1 MTVRFGRWLRF
12 VVAGSSLLLGLTL
25 VAVWVANFALS
36 RTADETAD
44 GDAVVR
50 LLAALGWVVIVL
62 TGVVVLGLAVGAWLH
77 RPLWARGVALV
88 MTGMVLYW
96 GWWLLDHRMDLFGM
110 NALAP
115 DDPALYARAE
125 ARLWTTLG
133 IDVAAVLALLAGG
146 VLLLLHRDP
155 VVQPDRPG
163 TADDDGHEPVP
174 ALDEAD
180 ASSGGVTA

>member
-1 MTVRFGRWLRF
+1 MTQRFGRWLRL

-36 RTADETAD
+36 RTADETVD
-44 GDAVVR
+44 GDAIVS

-115 DDPALYARAE
+115 DDPALYPRAE

-133 IDVAAVLALLAGG
+133 LDVAAVLALLAGG
-146 VLLLLHRDP
+146 ALLLLHREP
-155 VVQPDRPG
+155 VAQPDDDQP
-163 TADDDGHEPVP
+163 ADAQEPEPVDVGSESDR
-174 ALDEAD
+174 A
-180 ASSGGVTA
+180 